1 MAPDGGGV
9 TLDGGDA
16 RVALDGENLN
26 VPINMKHV
34 SQWYFFSPLSTD
46 VTKHFATFFDAANII
61 FRCCRCCVLM
71 LNILILDVTNC
82 GPHRPDGALRPDVRV
97 LTTPIYF

>member
-34 SQWYFFSPLSTD
+34 SQWYFFSIID
-46 VTKHFATFFDAANII
+46 RCYQTFCNI
-61 FRCCRCCVLM
+61 F
-71 LNILILDVTNC
+71 
-82 GPHRPDGALRPDVRV
+82 
-97 LTTPIYF
+97 